1 MTLLT
6 CFEIGLFAILAG
18 WEVVNDYRINHPEKH
33 KRLVTL
39 VPYTVQKGD
48 TLYALASK
56 FNTTVGDLKKWNS
69 DKLNDGRVK
78 MMREKK
84 YSSNFYDRAAY
95 YGSLELELEKNRYS
109 RYEDDYDFW
118 MQLIEGEIIYV
129 PVWEDVS

>member
-1 MTLLT
+1 MTPIT
-6 CFEIGLFAILAG
+6 YIEIGLFAILAG
-18 WEVVNDYRINHPEKH
+18 WEAINDYRINHPKTH

-48 TLYALASK
+48 TLYALAGK

-69 DKLNDGRVK
+69 DKLNDNRVK

-84 YSSNFYDRAAY
+84 YSSNFFDRVAY
-95 YGSLELELEKNRYS
+95 YGSLELEMEKNRYS
-109 RYEDDYDFW
+109 RYEDDYDYW

-129 PVWEDVS
+129 PVWDKE

>member
-1 MTLLT
+1 MTPIT
-6 CFEIGLFAILAG
+6 YIEIGLFATLAV
-18 WEVVNDYRINHPEKH
+18 WEAINDYRINHPKKN

-69 DKLNDGRVK
+69 DKLNDKRVK
-78 MMREKK
+78 MMRDKK
-84 YSSNFYDRAAY
+84 YSSNVYDRAAY
-95 YGSLELELEKNRYS
+95 YAAMELEEDRHI
-109 RYEDDYDFW
+109 YEDDYDFW

-129 PVWEDVS
+129 PVWEGVS